1 MNISEIEQKLFE
13 MQDVRYRDFSS
24 SLMPDVDKERII
36 GVRTPQL
43 RLLAKTLAREMPDI
57 VLDMELSGR
66 YYEED
71 NLRGF
76 VISELKDYDRVVAE
90 LDKFLPFIDNWAT
103 CDMLRPKL
111 FQNHRYRE
119 RLESDACRWLSDSR
133 PFVCRFGMGML
144 MTHFL
149 DDDFKE
155 SHLDLVAS
163 VVNPHYYVRM
173 MAAWYFATALAK
185 QYASAIR
192 YIEAHKLPVWTH
204 NKSIQKAIESRRV
217 SEEHKTYLRTLR
229 R

>member
-13 MQDVRYRDFSS
+13 MQDVRYRDFSC
-24 SLMPDVDKERII
+24 SLMPDVDKERVI

-43 RLLAKTLAREMPDI
+43 RLLAKTLARECPDV
-57 VLDMELSGR
+57 VLGMDLPGR

-76 VISELKDYDRVVAE
+76 VISEMKDYDRVVAE

-111 FQNHRYRE
+111 FRNRRYRQS
-119 RLESDACRWLSDSR
+119 LESDACRWLSDSR

-149 DDDFKE
+149 DEDYKPE
-155 SHLDLVAS
+155 YLEIAACVHSEE
-163 VVNPHYYVRM
+163 YYVNM
-173 MAAWYFATALAK
+173 MIAWFFATALAK